1 MATRHEGG
9 STLDEGLLPL
19 LASSVLFGAMAVSV
33 KVATRRM
40 TPVQVACLRFAGSFL
55 VLLIATRGRGLVPA
69 PGNLSRV
76 ILRGAVGA
84 CAITLYFV
92 GIDGAGAALAALLQ
106 STYPVFAAALAVPL
120 LGERF
125 TRRTATGL
133 LLNLAGAALVVG
145 GEIRIDPSLLPGM
158 LAAGGAALLSGA
170 AIATARGLR
179 ASESASLI
187 TTWFMAIGAVATS
200 PSLAAGLPPPSRE
213 LVAAL
218 ACVVFFSVAAQW
230 LLHHSLGHHSAAR
243 ASLVAATGVVT
254 AALLEAALL
263 GRALDRPTVAG
274 AVLMLAAVGVAS
286 GATEGRVA
294 AEAAPDPLPGV
305 APPGEDDSSL
315 TSRGRSR

>member
-1 MATRHEGG
+1 MAAGAG
-9 STLDEGLLPL
+9 SGSSLAEGLLPL

-33 KVATRRM
+33 KVATRWM
-40 TPVQVACLRFAGSFL
+40 SPVQVACLRFAGSFL
-55 VLLIATRGRGLVPA
+55 VLLLATRGRGLVPA
-69 PGNLSRV
+69 PGNLFRV
-76 ILRGAVGA
+76 VLRGAVGA

-125 TRRTATGL
+125 TGRTAAGL

-145 GEIRIDPSLLPGM
+145 GEIRLDPSLLPGM
-158 LAAGGAALLSGA
+158 LAAAGAAFLSGA

-187 TTWFMAIGAVATS
+187 TTWFMAIGALATS
-200 PSLAAGLPPPSRE
+200 PSLARGLPPANAP

-218 ACVVFFSVAAQW
+218 ACVVLFSVAAQW

-254 AALLEAALL
+254 AALLEAFLL
-263 GRALDRPTVAG
+263 GRAVDRPTLAG
-274 AVLMLAAVGVAS
+274 AALMLAAVGVVS
-286 GATEGRVA
+286 GGGEGPGPGRPT
-294 AEAAPDPLPGV
+294 APGARSRIP
-305 APPGEDDSSL
+305 ETSSL
-315 TSRGRSR
+315 TDGVRSR